1 MPTLPKRSDWK
12 PGLHRFSVIILG
24 MPALRPRPLRL
35 IASLLAAALFLW
47 PAPGRTDDAL
57 VGQLLVASPQL
68 SEAIFSHK
76 VILIVEHSD
85 HGALGIVINQ
95 PFEQKSIASLLQKF
109 GKKDSNVKGDVQ
121 VYAGGP
127 MEPDVGFIVHSIDY
141 HRPETLPLDSHIAV
155 TADIEVLRDLG
166 HGKGPKKLLLAF
178 GYAGWGPGQLEVE
191 LARHDWVTIP
201 EDPALLFDDDRK
213 KVWGDA
219 MARIG
224 QPL

>member
-1 MPTLPKRSDWK
+1 MVQARRHFVWL
-12 PGLHRFSVIILG
+12 
-24 MPALRPRPLRL
+24 A
-35 IASLLAAALFLW
+35 LAAFFAGAASAANA
-47 PAPGRTDDAL
+47 PARADDAL

-68 SEAIFSHK
+68 SEAIFSHT

-85 HGALGIVINQ
+85 QGALGIVINQ
-95 PFEQKSIASLLQKF
+95 PFEQKSIASLLEKF
-109 GKKDSNVKGDVQ
+109 GKKDSGVKGDVQ

-141 HRPETLPLDSHIAV
+141 RRAETLPLDSHIAV
-155 TADIEVLRDLG
+155 TANIEVLRDLG
-166 HGKGPKKLLLAF
+166 HGKGPRKLLLAF

-201 EDPALLFDDDRK
+201 EDPVLLFDDDRK
-213 KVWGDA
+213 KVWADA

>member
-1 MPTLPKRSDWK
+1 MSA
-12 PGLHRFSVIILG
+12 V
-24 MPALRPRPLRL
+24 RPRPLRL
-35 IASLLAAALFLW
+35 IAPLLAAVLFLR
-47 PAPGRTDDAL
+47 PEAGRTDDAL

-68 SEAIFSHK
+68 SEAIFSHT
-76 VILIVEHSD
+76 VILIVEHSEQ
-85 HGALGIVINQ
+85 GALGIVINQ
-95 PFEQKSIASLLQKF
+95 PFEQKSIASLLEKF
-109 GKKDSNVKGDVQ
+109 GRKDSDVKGDVE

-127 MEPDVGFIVHSIDY
+127 MEPDIGFIVHSIDY
-141 HRPETLPLDSHIAV
+141 HRPQTLALDSHIAV

-201 EDPALLFDDDRK
+201 EDPALLFDDDRR
-213 KVWGDA
+213 KVWDDA
-219 MARIG
+219 RARIG